1 MAINFRADK
10 GTALTYSEVDNNFGS
25 YFTSA
30 SANGNTFTLYYPSS
44 SQVPVNSGSIE
55 ISLIKGLQNQ
65 GAHGRIAHFSGSSG
79 IDTTEGFLINNEGN
93 VVIGA
98 DSDTPTLEYKLTVEG
113 DIKATGT
120 ILQSSDERLKENI
133 THIDNALD
141 RLNSI
146 DGTIYNLKGIP
157 GKKLGVIAQDVEK
170 AIPEVVVS
178 DRNRYLSVDYN
189 GLVALL
195 ISAVNEQ
202 NSIIND
208 LEQRISALENK

>member
-44 SQVPVNSGSIE
+44 SQVPVNSGSVE
-55 ISLIKGLQNQ
+55 ISLIKGLQDQ

-133 THIDNALD
+133 SHIDNALD

-157 GKKLGVIAQDVEK
+157 GTKLGVIAQEVEK
-170 AIPEVVVS
+170 VVPEVVVS
-178 DRNRYLSVDYN
+178 DRNHYLSVDYN

>member
-30 SANGNTFTLYYPSS
+30 SANGTTFTLYYPSS

-55 ISLIKGLQNQ
+55 ISLIKGLQDV

-79 IDTTEGFLINNEGN
+79 INTTQGFLINDDGN
-93 VVIGA
+93 VAIGA
-98 DSDTPTLEYKLTVEG
+98 DSDTPTLDYKLTVEG

-120 ILQSSDERLKENI
+120 ILQSSDIRLKEDI
-133 THIDNALD
+133 MPVDNAID

-146 DGTIYNLKGIP
+146 DGTIYKLKGIP
-157 GKKLGVIAQDVEK
+157 GNKIGVIAQEVQK
-170 AIPEVVVS
+170 AVPEVVS
-178 DRNRYLSVDYN
+178 EDRNGYLSVDYN
-189 GLVALL
+189 GLVGLL

-208 LEQRISALENK
+208 LEQRLSALENK

>member
-133 THIDNALD
+133 SHIDNALD

-157 GKKLGVIAQDVEK
+157 GTKLGVIAQEVEK
-170 AIPEVVVS
+170 VVPEVVVS
-178 DRNRYLSVDYN
+178 DRNHYLSVDYN

>member
-30 SANGNTFTLYYPSS
+30 SANGTTFTLYYPSS
-44 SQVPVNSGSIE
+44 SQVPVNSGSVE
-55 ISLIKGLQNQ
+55 ISLIKGLQDV

-79 IDTTEGFLINNEGN
+79 ISTTQGFLINDDGN
-93 VVIGA
+93 VSIGA
-98 DSDTPTLEYKLTVEG
+98 DSDTPTLDYKLTVEG

-120 ILQSSDERLKENI
+120 ILQSSDIRLKEDI
-133 THIDNALD
+133 MPVDNAID

-146 DGTIYNLKGIP
+146 DGTIYKLKGIP
-157 GKKLGVIAQDVEK
+157 GNKIGVIAQEVQK
-170 AIPEVVVS
+170 AIPEVVS
-178 DRNRYLSVDYN
+178 EDRNGYLSVDYN
-189 GLVALL
+189 GLVGVL
-195 ISAVNEQ
+195 ISTVNEQ

>member
-44 SQVPVNSGSIE
+44 SQVPVNSGSVE
-55 ISLIKGLQNQ
+55 ISLIKGLQDQ

-157 GKKLGVIAQDVEK
+157 GNKLGVIAQEVEK
-170 AIPEVVVS
+170 VVPEVVVS

>member
-1 MAINFRADK
+1 MALTFRADK
-10 GTALTYSEVDNNFGS
+10 GSALTYSEVDNNFGS

-44 SQVPVNSGSIE
+44 SQVPVNSGSVE
-55 ISLIKGLQNQ
+55 ISLIKGLQDQ

-79 IDTTEGFLINNEGN
+79 IDTTQGFLINDEGN

-133 THIDNALD
+133 SHIDNALD

-170 AIPEVVVS
+170 VVPEVVVS
-178 DRNRYLSVDYN
+178 DRNSYLSVDYN

-208 LEQRISALENK
+208 

>member
-133 THIDNALD
+133 SHIDNALD

-157 GKKLGVIAQDVEK
+157 GNKLGVIAQEVEK
-170 AIPEVVVS
+170 VVPEVVVS
-178 DRNRYLSVDYN
+178 DRNHYLSVDYN

>member
-30 SANGNTFTLYYPSS
+30 SANGTTFTLYYPSS
-44 SQVPVNSGSIE
+44 SQVPVNSGSVE
-55 ISLIKGLQNQ
+55 ISLIKGLQDV

-79 IDTTEGFLINNEGN
+79 ISTTQGFLINDDGN
-93 VVIGA
+93 VSIGA
-98 DSDTPTLEYKLTVEG
+98 DSDTPTLDYKLTVEG

-120 ILQSSDERLKENI
+120 ILQSSDIRLKEDI
-133 THIDNALD
+133 MPVDNAID

-146 DGTIYNLKGIP
+146 DGTIYKLKGIP
-157 GKKLGVIAQDVEK
+157 GNKIGVIAQEVQK
-170 AIPEVVVS
+170 AVPEVVS
-178 DRNRYLSVDYN
+178 EDRNGYLSVDYN
-189 GLVALL
+189 GLVGLL
-195 ISAVNEQ
+195 ISTVNEQ

-208 LEQRISALENK
+208 LEQRLSALENK

>member
-30 SANGNTFTLYYPSS
+30 SANGSTFTLYYPSS
-44 SQVPVNSGSIE
+44 SQVPVNSGSVE
-55 ISLIKGLQNQ
+55 ISLIKGLQDQ

-157 GKKLGVIAQDVEK
+157 GNKLGVIAQEVEK
-170 AIPEVVVS
+170 VVPEVVVS

>member
-30 SANGNTFTLYYPSS
+30 SANGTTFTLYYPSS

-55 ISLIKGLQNQ
+55 ISLIKGLQDV

-79 IDTTEGFLINNEGN
+79 INTTQGFLINDDGN
-93 VVIGA
+93 VAIGA
-98 DSDTPTLEYKLTVEG
+98 DSDTPTLDYKLTVEG

-120 ILQSSDERLKENI
+120 ILQSSDIRLKEDI
-133 THIDNALD
+133 MPVDNAID

-146 DGTIYNLKGIP
+146 DGTIYKLKGIP
-157 GKKLGVIAQDVEK
+157 GNKIGVIAQETQK
-170 AIPEVVVS
+170 AIPEVVS
-178 DRNRYLSVDYN
+178 EDRNGYLSVDYN
-189 GLVALL
+189 GLVGLL

-208 LEQRISALENK
+208 LEQRLSALENK

>member
-44 SQVPVNSGSIE
+44 SQVPVNSGSVE
-55 ISLIKGLQNQ
+55 ISLIKGLQDQ

-133 THIDNALD
+133 SHIDNALD

-157 GKKLGVIAQDVEK
+157 GNKLGVIAQEVEK
-170 AIPEVVVS
+170 VVPEVVVS

>member
-44 SQVPVNSGSIE
+44 SQVPVNSGSVE
-55 ISLIKGLQNQ
+55 ISLIKGLQDQ

-79 IDTTEGFLINNEGN
+79 IDTTKGFLINDEGN

-98 DSDTPTLEYKLTVEG
+98 DNDTPTLDYKLTVEG

-133 THIDNALD
+133 SHIDNALD

-157 GKKLGVIAQDVEK
+157 GNKLGVIAQEVEK
-170 AIPEVVVS
+170 VVPEVVVS

>member
-44 SQVPVNSGSIE
+44 SQVPVNSGSVE
-55 ISLIKGLQNQ
+55 ISLIKGLQDQ

-98 DSDTPTLEYKLTVEG
+98 DNDTPTLEYKLTVEG

-133 THIDNALD
+133 SHIDNALD

-157 GKKLGVIAQDVEK
+157 GNKLGVIAQEVEK
-170 AIPEVVVS
+170 VVPEVVVS

>member
-1 MAINFRADK
+1 M
-10 GTALTYSEVDNNFGS
+10 TYSEVDNNFGS

-44 SQVPVNSGSIE
+44 SQVPVNSGSVE
-55 ISLIKGLQNQ
+55 ISLIKGLQDQ

-98 DSDTPTLEYKLTVEG
+98 DNDTPTLEYKLTVEG

-133 THIDNALD
+133 SHIDNALD

-157 GKKLGVIAQDVEK
+157 GNKLGVIAQEVEK
-170 AIPEVVVS
+170 VVPEVVVS

>member
-30 SANGNTFTLYYPSS
+30 SANGTTFTLYYPSS

-55 ISLIKGLQNQ
+55 ISLIKGLQDV

-79 IDTTEGFLINNEGN
+79 ISTTQGFLINDDGN
-93 VVIGA
+93 VSIGA
-98 DSDTPTLEYKLTVEG
+98 DSDTPTLDYKLTVEG

-120 ILQSSDERLKENI
+120 ILQSSDIRLKEDI
-133 THIDNALD
+133 MPVDNAID

-146 DGTIYNLKGIP
+146 DGTIYKLKGIP
-157 GKKLGVIAQDVEK
+157 GNKIGVIAQEVQK
-170 AIPEVVVS
+170 AIPEVVS
-178 DRNRYLSVDYN
+178 EDRNGYLSVDYN
-189 GLVALL
+189 GLVGVL
-195 ISAVNEQ
+195 ISTVNEQ

>member
-10 GTALTYSEVDNNFGS
+10 GSALTYSEVDNNFGS

-44 SQVPVNSGSIE
+44 SQVPVNSGSVE
-55 ISLIKGLQNQ
+55 ISLIKGLQDQ

-79 IDTTEGFLINNEGN
+79 IDTTEGFLINDEGN
-93 VVIGA
+93 VAIGA
-98 DSDTPTLEYKLTVEG
+98 DSDTPTLDYKLTVEG

-133 THIDNALD
+133 SHIDNALD

-157 GKKLGVIAQDVEK
+157 GNKLGVIAQDVEK
-170 AIPEVVVS
+170 VVPEVVVS

>member
-10 GTALTYSEVDNNFGS
+10 GSALTYSEVDNNFGS

-44 SQVPVNSGSIE
+44 SQVPVNSGSVE
-55 ISLIKGLQNQ
+55 ISLIKGLQDQ

-79 IDTTEGFLINNEGN
+79 IDTTQGFLINDEGN

-133 THIDNALD
+133 SHIDNALD

-170 AIPEVVVS
+170 VVPEVVVS
-178 DRNRYLSVDYN
+178 DRNSYLSVDYN